1 MNNQTALA
9 ALSEK
14 YKDCNLLLPVATEA
28 QLNPFYK
35 MTVMEVRANTQEGA
49 GDIFKVGTIN
59 VNNAWVAQYSPAKPL
74 LMKIAA
80 AAGIQFDP
88 DHTYGTYVDG
98 NKNVYRAKAY
108 GALRLPDGTG
118 KTHCDE
124 KVINLSDEEDKF
136 RLEFMD
142 KSIQGITD
150 KKQAEEAAKL
160 FQGEW
165 KDGVDKYNKSC
176 KVFYIADSDQK
187 KYIERGV
194 LVNMTL
200 LRKTMAEKAM
210 TGAILRVI
218 RALTGLKGTYTV
230 EELQKPFAIPRV
242 TFSPDFNDPE
252 VRRAM
257 MAQGMNAVGSM
268 FGGTLPTTT
277 PIIEGHAVVSDF
289 DPDVFAD
296 NAAFQSDQ
304 PIDPQPEY
312 APQGE
317 PEPANESPS
326 LFSQQQ
332 PSRGATSPAPGST
345 TAAGPVCS
353 NCGRAISSAVADFSQ
368 RKHGRNLCRECQPN

>member
-1 MNNQTALA
+1 MNNPYSVAT
-9 ALSEK
+9 LSEQ
-14 YKDCNLLLPVATEA
+14 YKGCNLLLPVTSET

-35 MTVMEVRANTQEGA
+35 MTVMEVPVDTNEGS
-49 GDIFKVGTIN
+49 GDIFKVGT
-59 VNNAWVAQYSPAKPL
+59 VKVGEQWVPQYSPAKPL

-98 NKNVYRAKAY
+98 NKNIYRAKAY

-142 KSIQGITD
+142 KSIHGITD
-150 KKQAEEAAKL
+150 KKQADEAAKL

-165 KDGVDKYNKSC
+165 RDSADKYGKPC
-176 KVFYIADSDQK
+176 KAYFIADGDQK

-218 RALTGLKGTYTV
+218 RALTGLKGTYTMQ
-230 EELQKPFAIPRV
+230 ELKKPFAVPRI
-242 TFSPDFNDPE
+242 TFSPDFSDPE

-257 MAQGMNAVGSM
+257 MAQGMSAVGSM
-268 FGGTLPTTT
+268 FGGAVPAT
-277 PIIEGHAVVSDF
+277 PMIEGHASMVDDF
-289 DPDVFAD
+289 DPDMFAN

-304 PIDPQPEY
+304 PADDQPEY
-312 APQGE
+312 APQEEAEDPG
-317 PEPANESPS
+317 ESPS
-326 LFSQQQ
+326 LFNQQQ
-332 PSRGATSPAPGST
+332 PTRGPGRPAS
-345 TAAGPVCS
+345 ALVCS

-368 RKHGRNLCRECQPN
+368 RKYGQNLCRECQPN

>member
-1 MNNQTALA
+1 MNTQNSIIT
-9 ALSEK
+9 LSER
-14 YKDCNLLLPVATEA
+14 YKNCNLLLPVTSEA

-35 MTVMEVRANTQEGA
+35 MTVMEVPVDTNEGS
-49 GDIFKVGTIN
+49 GDIFKVGTVKIGEQ
-59 VNNAWVAQYSPAKPL
+59 WVPLYSPAKPL

-80 AAGIQFDP
+80 AAGIQFAP

-98 NKNVYRAKAY
+98 NKNIYRAKAY

-165 KDGVDKYNKSC
+165 RDSVDKYGNPC
-176 KVFYIADSDQK
+176 KAFFIANSDQK

-218 RALTGLKGTYTV
+218 RALTGLKGTYTIQ
-230 EELQKPFAIPRV
+230 ELKKPFAIPRI
-242 TFSPDFNDPE
+242 TFSPDFSDPE

-257 MAQGMNAVGSM
+257 MAQGMSAVGSM
-268 FGGTLPTTT
+268 FGGAVPA
-277 PIIEGHAVVSDF
+277 PMIEGHTSMVDDF
-289 DPDVFAD
+289 DPDLFAN

-304 PIDPQPEY
+304 PADVQPEY
-312 APQGE
+312 APQEEAGE
-317 PEPANESPS
+317 PVEPPS
-326 LFSQQQ
+326 LFNQQQ
-332 PSRGATSPAPGST
+332 PSRGASRPASGL
-345 TAAGPVCS
+345 VCS

-368 RKHGRNLCRECQPN
+368 RKYGQNLCRECQPN